1 MRNHARTLA
10 LCTLTAAA
18 AMLAAPSAAQ
28 AQDNMQGTPPPG
40 ETAAH
45 HGRAVGGSGGGLGIG
60 AASYVSGMAGPQA
73 VYDAGAWHAELMLG
87 FEHHRLGG
95 PNPPS
100 INTFDFGLG
109 GWYHLHAGDRSDF
122 SIGGNLGFMVAS
134 ASPGG
139 SANAIVLEPGVQV
152 RVFVTD
158 NVALSGRVA
167 LPIVFGDTVGAPYVG
182 GLSEHFGLGG
192 QISGLFGFAYF
203 FR

>member
-10 LCTLTAAA
+10 LCTLTGVL
-18 AMLAAPSAAQ
+18 LAAPAAAQ
-28 AQDNMQGTPPPG
+28 AQETTLGTPPPG

-73 VYDAGAWHAELMLG
+73 VYDAGPWHAELMLG
-87 FEHHRLGG
+87 FEHHTGG
-95 PNPPS
+95 GGANPS

-122 SIGGNLGFMVAS
+122 SIGGNLGFMVS
-134 ASPGG
+134 NFSPGP
-139 SANAIVLEPGVQV
+139 SNNAIVIEPGVQV

-158 NVALSGRVA
+158 NVAVSGRVG
-167 LPIVFGDTVGAPYVG
+167 LPIVFGDDINQPYVG
-182 GLSEHFGLGG
+182 ELHEHFGLGG

>member
-10 LCTLTAAA
+10 LCTLTAAL
-18 AMLAAPSAAQ
+18 LAAPAAAQ
-28 AQDNMQGTPPPG
+28 AQDTTLGTPPPG

-45 HGRAVGGSGGGLGIG
+45 HGKAVGGSGAGLGIG

-73 VYDAGAWHAELMLG
+73 VYDGGPWHAELMLG
-87 FEHHRLGG
+87 FEHHSAGG

-100 INTFDFGLG
+100 ITTFDLGLG
-109 GWYHLHAGDRSDF
+109 GWFHLHAGDRSDF
-122 SIGGNLGFMVAS
+122 SLGGNIGFMVAN

-139 SANAIVLEPGVQV
+139 SANAVVIEPGVQV
-152 RVFVTD
+152 RVFLTD
-158 NVALSGRVA
+158 NVAASARVG
-167 LPIVFGDTVGAPYVG
+167 LPIVFGDNVGAPYVG

-192 QISGLFGFAYF
+192 QIAGAFGFAYF